1 MFAVKFDALI
11 VESFRPLKKLI
22 AILIWD
28 HMAIPGV
35 EPVSLFKI
43 AWIFEIDVIFRC
55 YKSWEVWITEYIV
68 IKAPGKALFYSRTI
82 LNQKKQIPGRP

>member
-1 MFAVKFDALI
+1 MFAVKFDALR
-11 VESFRPLKKLI
+11 VDSFRPLKKLI

-35 EPVSLFKI
+35 GPVSLFKI

-55 YKSWEVWITEYIV
+55 YKSWEVWITEYFV
-68 IKAPGKALFYSRTI
+68 IKAPGKALFNSRTI
-82 LNQKKQIPGRP
+82 LQ